1 MTRGYCLDSLRQLTL
16 LKPDATITNYEFV
29 QCLKQMRL
37 WKDTNH
43 IVPTAFNLYGKI
55 NEKKN
60 HYSIRTLLKLCS
72 SSTVRVSPCQIKMI
86 WEDILH
92 TNNVQNISQTAI
104 VKCVSNTMKHRQST
118 KDIEVCIHILQS
130 LLANHEHSTS
140 NRTIYCALIHAYGLC
155 SDIDNAHDAFRSL
168 SIGDQMDSISVSAM
182 MTALIKNQKYKN
194 ALALY
199 EEYRALQDDVMHL
212 LAIKACIKTSDF
224 KYGKEVIATNIGND
238 EAHSVKLYSAL
249 IDLYGACHD
258 VDAAEAI
265 YRCIPSDERDI
276 VSMCSMMTCYLK
288 NNAND
293 ECLRIY
299 AAQSNDRSKNNVS
312 HLLAL
317 KACTKGNKYE
327 VATQI
332 IHKHIDYRTTKHSI
346 ELLTTMI
353 DLYGE
358 CGDIE
363 RAKDVFLSVA
373 TSERSVVCNGAM
385 MKALIKAGM
394 NDEALAVYKQAR
406 QSHNNTTH
414 LLALKACINLGD
426 FEYGEEII
434 KNNRLY
440 VMHLE
445 SDANTKINLC
455 NTMMEFYGK
464 MGDIARAMQ
473 LFDAICAAH
482 KDDIVSATVMMNAYC
497 DAQMN
502 GECIELFR
510 TIVSDPRYA
519 VNYIAVSTVL
529 KAAIHESALQFGQ
542 YIESSCDEHILNHLD
557 VQLNLI
563 CLYGKCNK
571 LSLCHQIFETIRMNQ
586 RSKYESEIKLW
597 NAMIN
602 AYARNG
608 KVEKIVQLLERMSEE
623 TSLIPNA
630 RTYCVLL
637 NACNHSDQRAQ
648 HLLHDICNKYID
660 DDKPF
665 TLPSIEDMS
674 GKESL
679 DTLDVFLLCLRIKYD
694 KHKTESDIL
703 SALPV
708 YQLKYDH
715 MDSFREIMR
724 RVESNNET
732 QNNEYIHQL
741 MDALKR
747 KSTKLNTNE
756 CLSVINGYGL
766 MGNTSGMMKE
776 YKHMLSCG
784 LRLDSDVLICLL
796 HHLIRDGEPQYVSDI
811 WNDIR
816 GAKNIRV
823 NALALQSLILC
834 VNRSRHCHSNE
845 ILREMWHLVVDEG
858 HITPNI
864 HCYCLMTWSLS
875 KYAHNIDNKQMAA
888 RLLNDF
894 ERNHAMQS
902 LLATNHLQ
910 FIQMLNSY
918 GNIGELQKMWSF
930 YHQYIEK
937 WKNNQHDMDALVA
950 LCSHNF
956 RLNDVLQIVEDS
968 FNLSHD
974 LSIDALIV
982 FHRIAIKTENHSM
995 ERKISAVLQEKNKTH
1010 KIKTNVLSYFAMDGE
1025 SYCISTGYAA
1035 GGCSFNSHDKVDA
1048 LMKEIGFEMN
1058 TSECTHTELTCDIA
1072 KIKHLKSHSEK
1083 KALAIVLDTHAADQ
1097 SKDIKIKVSM
1107 KMCVDCHDFFCQVS
1121 AYKKYQRFTIQCVDP
1136 KGVHLFKNGICHLCN
1151 I

>member
-1 MTRGYCLDSLRQLTL
+1 MLPKLRNN
-16 LKPDATITNYEFV
+16 PTNYDYV
-29 QCLKQMRL
+29 QWVSKLEKCGAKLS
-37 WKDTNH
+37 
-43 IVPTAFNLYGKI
+43 
-55 NEKKN
+55 NEKLTALVFTHYNKITERKN
-60 HYSIRTLLKLCS
+60 HYAINKLLKTCTNS
-72 SSTVRVSPCQIKMI
+72 HDARVPVLLSI
-86 WEDILH
+86 WRDIMH
-92 TNNVQNISQTAI
+92 TNNIGNVSQGLVIKT
-104 VKCVSNTMKHRQST
+104 CSNALKQGL
-118 KDIEVCIHILQS
+118 KPIEMEECIEILRNILQNKR
-130 LLANHEHSTS
+130 LADDIHV
-140 NRTIYCALIHAYGLC
+140 YCLLIHALGLHG
-155 SDIDNAHDAFRSL
+155 DINGAQHTF
-168 SIGDQMDSISVSAM
+168 DSITPARNQMNIGVIGSL
-182 MTALIKNQKYKN
+182 MTAYVNNKQHHKAI
-194 ALALY
+194 ALY
-199 EEYRALQDDVMHL
+199 KQYPHAPHNEVTHL
-212 LAIKACIKTSDF
+212 MLIKACQNTKQF
-224 KYGKEVIATNIGND
+224 EL
-238 EAHSVKLYSAL
+238 AHAMISKHIQLDSTRNVRLLNAL
-249 IDLYGACHD
+249 IYFYGEYND
-258 VDAAEAI
+258 VATAQKVFES
-265 YRCIPSDERDI
+265 IPIAQRSVI
-276 VSMCSMMTCYLK
+276 HVNCMMTCFVNNNEVDKCLAFYKQCAHLK
-288 NNAND
+288 D
-293 ECLRIY
+293 
-299 AAQSNDRSKNNVS
+299 DVT